1 MTKPSCWPR
10 TATSASA
17 RARTSS
23 SSATAG
29 CSPRRAPTRGPWRES
44 PRSRSSGSPATRA
57 WRSTTSS
64 SSGPTSTRP
73 TRPSSPERP
82 PRWCRSGPSTIV
94 RWGRASPVPSPRRSS
109 RRTSPPCAARSSS
122 TGTGWTMSSDGPTLS
137 DDSFSSAKAGGTHAH
152 SHGHTHRHGG
162 GPAHSHPLTA
172 GQEAHVRGRRWAE
185 HDRDPDHDHPP
196 EEVRGGHDFA
206 LPALPDAVDVF
217 DTTLRDGSQQEGLS
231 LTVDDKL
238 RVAEQLDHLGVTFIE
253 GGWPGAN
260 PKDAEFFARAPKE
273 LDLARAT
280 LVAFGS
286 TRRAGVRA
294 EDDETL
300 RHLVEAQ
307 TEAVCIVA
315 KSSEM
320 HVVDALRTTLDEAV
334 AMVADSVAFLRAN
347 DLRVFLDAEHFFDGY
362 RANAEF
368 TLRILQAA
376 EEAGAETLVLCDTN
390 GGTLPYEVER
400 IVTTVLD
407 RFETQVGV
415 HFHNDS
421 GCAVANSLA
430 GVSVGA
436 THVQGCVN
444 GYGERAGNAD
454 LAAVVP
460 DLSLKLRVST
470 IPADR
475 LLLLTPVAHH
485 ISELV
490 NIAPNPQQPFV
501 GASVFAH
508 KAGLHTSAIAR
519 RSDAYEHVS
528 PGLVGNGTRF
538 VVSEMAGRSTLAMQ
552 AEEMGLDLDSEATV
566 KLTVDGE
573 RVVATAEGNGPV
585 NALDGALRA
594 AIGTSYPALE
604 GVHLVDY
611 RVRVLD
617 SAKGT
622 GSVTRVLI
630 DSTDGDRT
638 WTTIGVSENIIAAS
652 WQALSDSVVYGLL
665 HAAGDRA

>member
-1 MTKPSCWPR
+1 
-10 TATSASA
+10 
-17 RARTSS
+17 
-23 SSATAG
+23 
-29 CSPRRAPTRGPWRES
+29 
-44 PRSRSSGSPATRA
+44 
-57 WRSTTSS
+57 
-64 SSGPTSTRP
+64 
-73 TRPSSPERP
+73 
-82 PRWCRSGPSTIV
+82 
-94 RWGRASPVPSPRRSS
+94 
-109 RRTSPPCAARSSS
+109 
-122 TGTGWTMSSDGPTLS
+122 MSSDGPTLN
-137 DDSFSSAKAGGTHAH
+137 DESFAAAGAGGH
-152 SHGHTHRHGG
+152 SHGHSHSHGG
-162 GPAHSHPLTA
+162 GPAHSHPLTP
-172 GQEAHVRGRRWAE
+172 GQQAHASGRR
-185 HDRDPDHDHPP
+185 HDDHDDDVQPP
-196 EEVRGGHDFA
+196 VGGGHDFA

-260 PKDAEFFARAPKE
+260 PKDAEFFARAPIE
-273 LDLARAT
+273 LRLARST

-334 AMVADSVAFLRAN
+334 AMVADSVEFLRAN

-362 RANAEF
+362 KANPAF

-390 GGTLPYEVER
+390 GGTLPHEVDR
-400 IVTTVLD
+400 IATTVLD
-407 RFETQVGV
+407 RFETQIGV

-430 GVSVGA
+430 AVGVGA

-444 GYGERAGNAD
+444 GYGERSGNAD
-454 LAAVVP
+454 LSATIP
-460 DLSLKLRVST
+460 DLSLKLRVGT
-470 IPADR
+470 IPPER
-475 LLLLTPVAHH
+475 LELLTPVSHH
-485 ISELV
+485 IAELV

-519 RSDAYEHVS
+519 RSDAYEHIS
-528 PGLVGNGTRF
+528 PELVGNGTRF
-538 VVSEMAGRSTLAMQ
+538 VVSEMAGRSTLAMKA
-552 AEEMGLDLDSEATV
+552 AELGLELDSQAMSTVLDSLKRLEYEGYHFEVADGSLELLLRNSTGWEQEFFELESYRVIADHGEGQSTEATV
-566 KLTVDGE
+566 KVLVGDE
-573 RVVATAEGNGPV
+573 RIVATAEGNGPV
-585 NALDGALRA
+585 NALDGAVRA
-594 AIGTSYPALE
+594 AIGVHYPALS

-630 DSTDGDRT
+630 DSTDGNRT

-652 WQALSDSVVYGLL
+652 WQALSDSIVYGLL
-665 HAAGDRA
+665 HTGAASDG

>member
-1 MTKPSCWPR
+1 
-10 TATSASA
+10 
-17 RARTSS
+17 
-23 SSATAG
+23 
-29 CSPRRAPTRGPWRES
+29 
-44 PRSRSSGSPATRA
+44 
-57 WRSTTSS
+57 
-64 SSGPTSTRP
+64 
-73 TRPSSPERP
+73 
-82 PRWCRSGPSTIV
+82 
-94 RWGRASPVPSPRRSS
+94 
-109 RRTSPPCAARSSS
+109 
-122 TGTGWTMSSDGPTLS
+122 MSNDGPTLN
-137 DDSFSSAKAGGTHAH
+137 DDSFRAGRSHPGQAH
-152 SHGHTHRHGG
+152 SHGNGPSHT
-162 GPAHSHPLTA
+162 HPLTP
-172 GQEAHVRGRRWAE
+172 GQHAHA
-185 HDRDPDHDHPP
+185 HAHAAAK
-196 EEVRGGHDFA
+196 EVGETSPTAGHDFD

-260 PKDAEFFARAPKE
+260 PKDAEFFARAPAE
-273 LDLARAT
+273 LSLVRST

-294 EDDETL
+294 DQDETL

-334 AMVADSVAFLRAN
+334 AMVADSVEFLRAH

-362 RANAEF
+362 KANPEF
-368 TLRILQAA
+368 TLRILRAA

-400 IVTTVLD
+400 IVTTVLGG
-407 RFETQVGV
+407 FETQVGV

-430 GVSVGA
+430 AVGRGA

-444 GYGERAGNAD
+444 GYGERAGNTD
-454 LAAVVP
+454 LSAAIP
-460 DLSLKLRVST
+460 DLSLKLRVGT

-475 LLLLTPVAHH
+475 LELLTPVSHH
-485 ISELV
+485 IAELV
-490 NIAPNPQQPFV
+490 NIAPDPQQPFV
-501 GASVFAH
+501 GVSAFAH

-519 RSDAYEHVS
+519 RSDAYEHIS
-528 PGLVGNGTRF
+528 PDLVGNGTRF
-538 VVSEMAGRSTLAMQ
+538 VVSEMAGRSTLAMK
-552 AEEMGLDLDSEATV
+552 AKELGLELDSQAMASVLDSLKRLEYEGYHFEVADGSLELLLRNSTGWEQEFFELESYRVIADQGEGQSTEATV
-566 KLTVDGE
+566 KVMVGDQ
-573 RVVATAEGNGPV
+573 RIVATAEGNGPV
-585 NALDGALRA
+585 NALDGAVRA
-594 AIGTSYPALE
+594 AIGAIYPTLAD
-604 GVHLVDY
+604 VHLVDY

-652 WQALSDSVVYGLL
+652 WQALSDSIVYGLL
-665 HAAGDRA
+665 RAGVPAGSPTAR

>member
-1 MTKPSCWPR
+1 
-10 TATSASA
+10 
-17 RARTSS
+17 
-23 SSATAG
+23 
-29 CSPRRAPTRGPWRES
+29 
-44 PRSRSSGSPATRA
+44 
-57 WRSTTSS
+57 
-64 SSGPTSTRP
+64 
-73 TRPSSPERP
+73 
-82 PRWCRSGPSTIV
+82 
-94 RWGRASPVPSPRRSS
+94 
-109 RRTSPPCAARSSS
+109 
-122 TGTGWTMSSDGPTLS
+122 MSSDGPTLN
-137 DDSFSSAKAGGTHAH
+137 DDSYASAKAGPTHG
-152 SHGHTHRHGG
+152 HGHTHSHGG

-172 GQEAHVRGRRWAE
+172 GQEAHARGRRSA
-185 HDRDPDHDHPP
+185 DHDHDHDHEGPRP
-196 EEVRGGHDFA
+196 ETRGGHDFD

-238 RVAEQLDHLGVTFIE
+238 RVAEQLDTLGVTFIE

-260 PKDAEFFARAPKE
+260 PKDTEFFARAPKE
-273 LDLARAT
+273 LTLARST

-294 EDDETL
+294 EDDDTL

-307 TEAVCIVA
+307 TGAVCIVA
-315 KSSEM
+315 KSSEV

-334 AMVADSVAFLRAN
+334 AMVADSVAFLVAN

-362 RANAEF
+362 KANPEF

-390 GGTLPYEVER
+390 GGILPYEVER
-400 IVTTVLD
+400 IVGTVLE

-436 THVQGCVN
+436 THVQGCLN

-460 DLSLKLRVST
+460 DLSLKLQVST
-470 IPADR
+470 IPPDR
-475 LLLLTPVAHH
+475 LPLLTPVSHH
-485 ISELV
+485 IAELV
-490 NIAPNPQQPFV
+490 NIAPHPQQPFV

-519 RSDAYEHVS
+519 RSDAYEHVV
-528 PGLVGNGTRF
+528 PDLVGNGSRF
-538 VVSEMAGRSTLAMQ
+538 VVSEMAGRSTLVMK
-552 AEEMGLDLDSEATV
+552 AEELGLELDSDAMTSVLESLKRLEYEGYHFAVADGSLELLLRDSTGWRQPFFELESYRVIADQGEHLSTEATV
-566 KLTVDGE
+566 KLRVDGE

-594 AIGTSYPALE
+594 AIGGSYPSLE

-665 HAAGDRA
+665 HAAPAGA

>member
-1 MTKPSCWPR
+1 
-10 TATSASA
+10 
-17 RARTSS
+17 
-23 SSATAG
+23 
-29 CSPRRAPTRGPWRES
+29 
-44 PRSRSSGSPATRA
+44 
-57 WRSTTSS
+57 
-64 SSGPTSTRP
+64 
-73 TRPSSPERP
+73 
-82 PRWCRSGPSTIV
+82 
-94 RWGRASPVPSPRRSS
+94 
-109 RRTSPPCAARSSS
+109 
-122 TGTGWTMSSDGPTLS
+122 MSSDGPRLG
-137 DDSFSSAKAGGTHAH
+137 DDSCGPAGGGRGHG
-152 SHGHTHRHGG
+152 HGHTHSHSRAGD
-162 GPAHSHPLTA
+162 PAHAHPLTP
-172 GQEAHVRGRRWAE
+172 GQEAHAHGRRSAT
-185 HDRDPDHDHPP
+185 DRNHPT
-196 EEVRGGHDFA
+196 GGAGHDFDLPD
-206 LPALPDAVDVF
+206 LPAAVDVF

-260 PKDAEFFARAPKE
+260 PKDAEFFARAPSE
-273 LDLARAT
+273 LHLERAT

-286 TRRAGVRA
+286 TRRAGVRT

-300 RHLVEAQ
+300 RHLVDAR

-315 KSSEM
+315 KSSEA

-347 DLRVFLDAEHFFDGY
+347 DLRVFLDAEHFFDGFK
-362 RANAEF
+362 ANPEF

-390 GGTLPYEVER
+390 GGTLPFEVER
-400 IVTTVLD
+400 IVGTVLD

-430 GVSVGA
+430 GVSAGA

-444 GYGERAGNAD
+444 GYGERSGNAD
-454 LAAVVP
+454 LAAVIP
-460 DLSLKLRVST
+460 DLSLKLEVAT
-470 IPADR
+470 LPVGR
-475 LLLLTPVAHH
+475 LPLLTPVAHH

-490 NIAPNPQQPFV
+490 NIAPNPQQPYV
-501 GASVFAH
+501 GTSVFAH
-508 KAGLHTSAIAR
+508 KAGLHASAIAR
-519 RSDAYEHVS
+519 RTDAYEHVS
-528 PGLVGNGTRF
+528 PDLVGNGTRF
-538 VVSEMAGRSTLAMQ
+538 VVSEMAGRSTLAMKA
-552 AEEMGLDLDSEATV
+552 AELGLELDSDAMTGVLDSLKQLEYEGYHFEVADGSLELLIRNATGWHQSFFQLESYRVIADQGQQLSTEATV
-566 KLTVDGE
+566 KVRVGDD

-585 NALDGALRA
+585 NALDGALRS
-594 AIGTSYPALE
+594 AIGSRFPSLE
-604 GVHLVDY
+604 EVHLVDY

-665 HAAGDRA
+665 HTAGSDA

>member
-1 MTKPSCWPR
+1 
-10 TATSASA
+10 
-17 RARTSS
+17 
-23 SSATAG
+23 
-29 CSPRRAPTRGPWRES
+29 
-44 PRSRSSGSPATRA
+44 
-57 WRSTTSS
+57 
-64 SSGPTSTRP
+64 
-73 TRPSSPERP
+73 
-82 PRWCRSGPSTIV
+82 
-94 RWGRASPVPSPRRSS
+94 
-109 RRTSPPCAARSSS
+109 
-122 TGTGWTMSSDGPTLS
+122 MSNEGPTLA
-137 DDSFSSAKAGGTHAH
+137 DGMNHG
-152 SHGHTHRHGG
+152 HGHTHTHGG
-162 GPAHSHPLTA
+162 HTHTHPRTA
-172 GQEAHVRGRRWAE
+172 GQQAHDEGREARRSERSADKE
-185 HDRDPDHDHPP
+185 GAAPT
-196 EEVRGGHDFA
+196 GGHDFD
-206 LPALPDAVDVF
+206 LPSFPTAVDVF

-260 PKDAEFFARAPKE
+260 PKDAEFFARAPTE
-273 LDLARAT
+273 LSLARST

-286 TRRAGVRA
+286 TRRAGVKA
-294 EDDETL
+294 EDDDTL

-315 KSSEM
+315 KSAEM
-320 HVVDALRTTLDEAV
+320 HVVETLRTTLDEAV
-334 AMVADSVAFLRAN
+334 AMVADSVEFLRAN

-362 RANAEF
+362 KANPKF
-368 TLRILQAA
+368 TARILRAA
-376 EEAGAETLVLCDTN
+376 EEAGAEALVLCDTN
-390 GGTLPYEVER
+390 GGSLPHEIER
-400 IVTTVLD
+400 IVGEVVAG
-407 RFETQVGV
+407 FETQIGV

-421 GCAVANSLA
+421 GCAVANSLVA
-430 GVSVGA
+430 VGKGA

-444 GYGERAGNAD
+444 GYGERAGNTD
-454 LAAVVP
+454 LSAAIP
-460 DLSLKLRVST
+460 DLTLKLGIDTVGRE
-470 IPADR
+470 R
-475 LLLLTPVAHH
+475 LRLLTPVSHH

-490 NIAPNPQQPFV
+490 NIAPNPQQPYV

-528 PGLVGNGTRF
+528 PELVGNGTRF
-538 VVSEMAGRSTLAMQ
+538 VVSEMAGRSTLALKA
-552 AEEMGLDLDSEATV
+552 AELGLELDSQAMASVLDSLKRLEHEGYHFEVADGSLELLLRNATGWEQRYFELESYRVIADHGNGESTEATV
-566 KLTVDGE
+566 KVMVDNE

-585 NALDGALRA
+585 NALDGALRT
-594 AIGTSYPALE
+594 AIGSRYPALA

-652 WQALSDSVVYGLL
+652 WQALSDSIVYGLL
-665 HAAGDRA
+665 HATPLDAGQPGQVQGRQEQSA

>member
-1 MTKPSCWPR
+1 
-10 TATSASA
+10 
-17 RARTSS
+17 
-23 SSATAG
+23 
-29 CSPRRAPTRGPWRES
+29 
-44 PRSRSSGSPATRA
+44 
-57 WRSTTSS
+57 
-64 SSGPTSTRP
+64 
-73 TRPSSPERP
+73 
-82 PRWCRSGPSTIV
+82 
-94 RWGRASPVPSPRRSS
+94 
-109 RRTSPPCAARSSS
+109 
-122 TGTGWTMSSDGPTLS
+122 MSSDGPTLNDES
-137 DDSFSSAKAGGTHAH
+137 YAAAKRGGTGH
-152 SHGHTHRHGG
+152 SHGHGHTHRHGG
-162 GPAHSHPLTA
+162 GPAHSHPLTP
-172 GQEAHVRGRRWAE
+172 GQEAHASGRRAGS
-185 HDRDPDHDHPP
+185 HAVSDHDHDHDHAEPAT
-196 EEVRGGHDFA
+196 GAGHDFD
-206 LPALPDAVDVF
+206 LPDLPSAVDVF

-273 LDLARAT
+273 LHLERAT

-300 RHLVEAQ
+300 RHLVDAQ

-362 RANAEF
+362 RANPEF

-400 IVTTVLD
+400 IVGTVLG

-444 GYGERAGNAD
+444 GYGERSGNAD
-454 LAAVVP
+454 LASVVP
-460 DLSLKLRVST
+460 DLSLKLRVAT
-470 IPADR
+470 IPAER
-475 LLLLTPVAHH
+475 LPLLTPVAHH
-485 ISELV
+485 IAELV

-519 RSDAYEHVS
+519 RSDAYEHIS
-528 PGLVGNGTRF
+528 PDLVGNGTRF
-538 VVSEMAGRSTLAMQ
+538 VVSEMAGRSTLVMKA
-552 AEEMGLDLDSEATV
+552 AELGLELDSDAMTSVLDSLKQLEYEGYHFEVADGSLELLLRNSTGWRQPFFELDSYRVIADQGEDLSTEATV
-566 KLTVDGE
+566 KVRVGDE
-573 RVVATAEGNGPV
+573 RIVATAEGNGPV

-594 AIGTSYPALE
+594 AIGPRYPALE

-665 HAAGDRA
+665 HTVVAGA

>member
-1 MTKPSCWPR
+1 
-10 TATSASA
+10 
-17 RARTSS
+17 
-23 SSATAG
+23 
-29 CSPRRAPTRGPWRES
+29 
-44 PRSRSSGSPATRA
+44 
-57 WRSTTSS
+57 
-64 SSGPTSTRP
+64 
-73 TRPSSPERP
+73 
-82 PRWCRSGPSTIV
+82 
-94 RWGRASPVPSPRRSS
+94 
-109 RRTSPPCAARSSS
+109 
-122 TGTGWTMSSDGPTLS
+122 MSSDGPTL
-137 DDSFSSAKAGGTHAH
+137 DDGPGHSHTHG
-152 SHGHTHRHGG
+152 HGHTH
-162 GPAHSHPLTA
+162 AHTHPLTA
-172 GQEAHVRGRRWAE
+172 GQESHAHGKERARTADAE
-185 HDRDPDHDHPP
+185 PP
-196 EEVRGGHDFA
+196 AEGPGHQFD
-206 LPALPDAVDVF
+206 LPGLPEAVDVF

-260 PKDAEFFARAPKE
+260 PKDAEFFARAPAE
-273 LDLARAT
+273 LRLSTAT

-307 TEAVCIVA
+307 TPAVCIVA

-320 HVVDALRTTLDEAV
+320 HVVEALRTSLDEAV
-334 AMVADSVAFLRAN
+334 AMVADSVEFLRRN
-347 DLRVFLDAEHFFDGY
+347 DLRVFLDAEHFFDGFK
-362 RANAEF
+362 ANPEF
-368 TLRILQAA
+368 STRILRAA

-390 GGTLPYEVER
+390 GGTLPHEVDR
-400 IVTTVLD
+400 IVATVFGG
-407 RFETQVGV
+407 FETQVGV

-430 GVSVGA
+430 AVAAGA

-454 LAAVVP
+454 LSATIP
-460 DLSLKLRVST
+460 DLSLKLRVRT

-475 LLLLTPVAHH
+475 IERLTPVAHH
-485 ISELV
+485 IAELV
-490 NIAPNPQQPFV
+490 NIPPNPQQPFV

-519 RSDAYEHVS
+519 RSDAYEHIS
-528 PGLVGNGTRF
+528 PELVGNGTRF
-538 VVSEMAGRSTLAMQ
+538 VVSEMAGRSTLTLKA
-552 AEEMGLDLDSEATV
+552 AELGLELDSAAMASVLDSLKRLEHEGYHFEVADGSLELLLRNSTGWEQSFFELESYRVIADHSAKRATEATV
-566 KLTVDGE
+566 KVFVGE
-573 RVVATAEGNGPV
+573 DRIVATAEGNGPV
-585 NALDGALRA
+585 NALDGALRG
-594 AIGTSYPALE
+594 AIGSRYPALADI
-604 GVHLVDY
+604 HLVDY

-638 WTTIGVSENIIAAS
+638 WTTIGVSEDIIEAS
-652 WQALSDSVVYGLL
+652 WQALSDSIVYGLL
-665 HAAGDRA
+665 HAASVDHQG